1 MARKLGFVLAVLLAG
16 FPAWG
21 AATGGIS
28 GYVKNTAGEPQMGAM
43 VEVFTSILKPGAT
56 VFTDS
61 RGFYS
66 AENLPAGTYQVKVTS
81 ALFLPSL
88 REDVSL
94 RAGAHVLINMTL
106 NTLADALRLLP
117 PRRNGSTDVDDWHWT
132 LRSTANRP
140 ILRIF
145 DGTPATVSGAE
156 KGEDRTVR
164 ASVAF
169 IAGAQGEG
177 FGSSGE
183 VTTAFALEKSLFST
197 GTLSFKGDI
206 ASASGVPA
214 GVLHAAYTHELG
226 TSHPSVTITWR
237 HFASPG
243 TTVQN
248 SPYDAI
254 AVTTSDSMSVAGF
267 VDLDYGADLE
277 SLDFSKRV
285 IALRPF
291 GSAKVHLSPD
301 MVVEYRYATSEPDTR
316 AAKGYD
322 SAPADLSESAP
333 RMSLAGGEPRI
344 EDARHQE
351 VSISRHMGNTNIQ
364 LAYYADVLRN
374 AVLAGAG
381 DPSGY
386 SSDVLPDV
394 YSGTF
399 SYSYNGLS
407 TTGARVVL
415 QQKISDDFTATA
427 DYSTGGVISA
437 RSSSAAW
444 QDLPQL
450 LTTDRQHSVGAKFN
464 GYIPAT
470 RTRWIASYRWT
481 SGNALSQVDAFNAS
495 PGQMDP
501 YFSVFI
507 RQPIPGLSLM
517 PGKMEALIDLRN
529 LLAQG
534 YLPVLGQDG
543 HTVYLVQ
550 SARTLR
556 GGLAFTF

>member
-197 GTLSFKGDI
+197 GTLSLKGDI

-267 VDLDYGADLE
+267 CGPG
-277 SLDFSKRV
+277 
-285 IALRPF
+285 LRRRP
-291 GSAKVHLSPD
+291 GI
-301 MVVEYRYATSEPDTR
+301 TR
-316 AAKGYD
+316 LQQTGNCA
-322 SAPADLSESAP
+322 SSVWLRESA
-333 RMSLAGGEPRI
+333 SLAGYGGG
-344 EDARHQE
+344 
-351 VSISRHMGNTNIQ
+351 IS
-364 LAYYADVLRN
+364 LC
-374 AVLAGAG
+374 
-381 DPSGY
+381 
-386 SSDVLPDV
+386 
-394 YSGTF
+394 
-399 SYSYNGLS
+399 
-407 TTGARVVL
+407 
-415 QQKISDDFTATA
+415 
-427 DYSTGGVISA
+427 
-437 RSSSAAW
+437 
-444 QDLPQL
+444 
-450 LTTDRQHSVGAKFN
+450 
-464 GYIPAT
+464 YIRA
-470 RTRWIASYRWT
+470 
-481 SGNALSQVDAFNAS
+481 
-495 PGQMDP
+495 
-501 YFSVFI
+501 
-507 RQPIPGLSLM
+507 
-517 PGKMEALIDLRN
+517 
-529 LLAQG
+529 
-534 YLPVLGQDG
+534 
-543 HTVYLVQ
+543 
-550 SARTLR
+550 
-556 GGLAFTF
+556 

>member
-1 MARKLGFVLAVLLAG
+1 MARKIGFVLAVLLAG
-16 FPAWG
+16 LPAWG

-28 GYVKNTAGEPQMGAM
+28 GYVKNAAGEPQMGAM
-43 VEVFTSILKPGAT
+43 VEVFTSILRPGAT

-61 RGFYS
+61 HGFYS
-66 AENLPAGTYQVKVTS
+66 AENLPAGTYQIKVTS
-81 ALFLPSL
+81 ALFLPAL

-94 RAGAHVLINMTL
+94 RAGAHVLVNLTL

-117 PRRNGSTDVDDWHWT
+117 PRRNNSTEADDWHWT

-140 ILRIF
+140 ILRVL
-145 DGTPATVSGAE
+145 DGPPAAVSSAE
-156 KGEDRTVR
+156 KEDDRTVKGR
-164 ASVAF
+164 VAF
-169 IAGAQGEG
+169 IAGAEGEG
-177 FGSSGE
+177 FGSPGE

-197 GTLSFKGDI
+197 GTLSFNGDI
-206 ASASGVPA
+206 ASSSGLPA
-214 GVLHAAYTHELG
+214 GVLHAAYTHQVG
-226 TSHPSVTITWR
+226 NSTPSVTITWR

-254 AVTTSDSMSVAGF
+254 AITTSDNMSVAGL

-277 SLDFSKRV
+277 SLDFTRRV

-291 GSAKVHLSPD
+291 GSARVHLSPD

-322 SAPADLSESAP
+322 SAPADLSEAAP
-333 RMSLAGGEPRI
+333 RMSLAGGEPRV

-351 VSISRHMGNTNIQ
+351 VSISRRMGNTNVQ
-364 LAYYADVLRN
+364 FAYYADVLRN
-374 AVLAGAG
+374 AVLTGAG

-399 SYSYNGLS
+399 SYSYSGLS
-407 TTGARVVL
+407 TTGGRVVL
-415 QQKISDDFTATA
+415 QQKISDDLTATA

-437 RSSSAAW
+437 RGSSAAW
-444 QDLPQL
+444 QDLPQF
-450 LTTDRQHSVGAKFN
+450 LTTDRQHSLGAKFD
-464 GYIPAT
+464 GCIPAT
-470 RTRWIASYRWT
+470 KTRLVASYRWT

-507 RQPIPGLSLM
+507 RQPIPGLSLV
-517 PGKMEALIDLRN
+517 PGKIEALIDLRN

-534 YLPVLGQDG
+534 YLPILGQDG